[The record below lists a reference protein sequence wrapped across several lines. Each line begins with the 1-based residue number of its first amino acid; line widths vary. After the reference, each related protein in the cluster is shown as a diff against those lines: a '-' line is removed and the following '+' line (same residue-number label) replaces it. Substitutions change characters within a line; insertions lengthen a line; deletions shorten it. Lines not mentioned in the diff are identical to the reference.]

1 MKKNRAEKIV
11 VEQEREWNE
20 KEMQEKRRQM
30 EVLFKIEC
38 IDGGGNAPP
47 SGGKL
52 SGK

>member
-1 MKKNRAEKIV
+1 MKRNRAKKIV
-11 VEQEREWNE
+11 VKQEKKWSE
-20 KEMQEKRRQM
+20 KELQEKRRQI

-38 IDGGGNAPP
+38 MDGSGNAPP